1 MYINFSTSFQPELH
15 HDSGSPGEPRGA
27 DGGNTLVASE
37 SMTKTTLDDLFD
49 TLKKLEE
56 EEQLATARPDKKNS
70 WCMYHNLLCCFDKQT
85 LFDH

>member
-1 MYINFSTSFQPELH
+1 M
-15 HDSGSPGEPRGA
+15 
-27 DGGNTLVASE
+27 ASE

-70 WCMYHNLLCCFDKQT
+70 WCMYYMSHYARKSVFGVSDQV
-85 LFDH
+85 